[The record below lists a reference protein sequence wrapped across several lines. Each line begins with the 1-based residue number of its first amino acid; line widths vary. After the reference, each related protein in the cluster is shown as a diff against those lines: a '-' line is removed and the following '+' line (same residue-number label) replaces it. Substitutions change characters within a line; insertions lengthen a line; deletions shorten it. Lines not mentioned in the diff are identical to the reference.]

1 MPYKV
6 LDAPALQDDFY
17 LNLIDWGAQNF
28 LAVGLASNVYL
39 WNGDN
44 SKVTKLCDLGMT
56 DTVTSVGWAT
66 KGHQFTVGTNNGEVH
81 LWDVSKLKKIR
92 VMKGHTNRVS
102 SISWNSNLFSTG
114 SRDKS
119 ILNRD
124 PRCASPF
131 IQKLLGHKQEVC
143 GLKWSPDEQQLCS
156 GGNDN
161 RVMVWN
167 AGASSPLYKFS
178 DHTAAVKAVAW
189 SPHQHGLLASGGGT
203 ADRHIRFRNTLTG
216 ETINS
221 VDTGSQVCNLVFG
234 KTVNELVSTHG
245 YSFNEVNIWKYPK
258 MEKVGT
264 LMGHTMRVL
273 YLCMSPDG
281 STVVTGAGDETLRFW
296 SVFPSNKDRL
306 GVGSVLSANTVHL
319 R

>member
-1 MPYKV
+1 M

-17 LNLIDWGAQNF
+17 LNLIDWGPQNF

-44 SKVTKLCDLGMT
+44 SKVTKLCDLGLT

-81 LWDVSKLKKIR
+81 LWDVSKLRKIR
-92 VMKGHTNRVS
+92 VMKGHSNRVG
-102 SISWNSNLFSTG
+102 SISWKSNLFSTG
-114 SRDKS
+114 SRDKT

-124 PRCASPF
+124 PRCSSPYV
-131 IQKLLGHKQEVC
+131 QRLTGHKQEIC

-161 RVMVWN
+161 KVMVWN
-167 AGASSPLYKFS
+167 SGTTSPLFKFS
-178 DHTAAVKAVAW
+178 DHIAAVKAVAW

-203 ADRHIRFRNTLTG
+203 ADRHIKFRNTLTG

-221 VDTGSQVCNLVFG
+221 IDTGSQVCNLVFG

-258 MEKVGT
+258 M
-264 LMGHTMRVL
+264 
-273 YLCMSPDG
+273 
-281 STVVTGAGDETLRFW
+281 
-296 SVFPSNKDRL
+296 
-306 GVGSVLSANTVHL
+306 
-319 R
+319 